1 MDFFKEKVTVPKH
14 TFLNEGAKETLFI
27 HGVKWLYNVTGLYPC

>member
-27 HGVKWLYNVTGLYPC
+27 HGVKWSNLYFLIS